1 MVHII
6 NNMGRIDRFLGKWAS
21 RKLLVFV
28 IATLL
33 AFTTKIT
40 SADWTYI
47 AVAYIGSQAA
57 VDLMSKYKR

>member
-1 MVHII
+1 
-6 NNMGRIDRFLGKWAS
+6 MGKIDNLLGKWAS

-28 IATLL
+28 IATTLSF
-33 AFTTKIT
+33 AGNIT

-57 VDLMSKYKR
+57 VDLISKFKK

>member
-1 MVHII
+1 
-6 NNMGRIDRFLGKWAS
+6 MGRIDRFLGKWAS

-28 IATLL
+28 LATIL

-47 AVAYIGSQAA
+47 AVAYIGSQAL
-57 VDLMSKYKR
+57 VDMMTKYKR

>member
-1 MVHII
+1 
-6 NNMGRIDRFLGKWAS
+6 MGKIDRFLGKWAS

-28 IATLL
+28 LATIL

-47 AVAYIGSQAA
+47 AVAYIGSQALIDA
-57 VDLMSKYKR
+57 MSKYKR

>member
-1 MVHII
+1 M
-6 NNMGRIDRFLGKWAS
+6 IDRFLGKWAS
-21 RKLLVFV
+21 RKLLVFA

-33 AFTTKIT
+33 AFAAKIT

-57 VDLMSKYKR
+57 VDLMTKFKR

>member
-1 MVHII
+1 
-6 NNMGRIDRFLGKWAS
+6 MGKIDKFLGKWAS
-21 RKLLVFV
+21 RKLLVFF

-33 AFTTKIT
+33 AFAAKIT

-57 VDLMSKYKR
+57 VDLMTKYRR